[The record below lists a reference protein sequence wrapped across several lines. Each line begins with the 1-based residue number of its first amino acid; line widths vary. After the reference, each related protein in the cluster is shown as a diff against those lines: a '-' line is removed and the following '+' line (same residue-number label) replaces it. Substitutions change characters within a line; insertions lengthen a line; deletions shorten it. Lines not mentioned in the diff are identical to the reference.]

1 MMTQNDG
8 KTEGCVVPVSVI
20 FNAINVVSM
29 AATSLIASGQNSQPD
44 WNSQGKINSGNGIS
58 VNTIVVACVNTV
70 IDQDLIDTPITQ
82 PENINPQPTTQI

>member
-1 MMTQNDG
+1 M
-8 KTEGCVVPVSVI
+8 PVSVI

-29 AATSLIASGQNSQPD
+29 SANSLIASGQNSQQD

-58 VNTIVVACVNTV
+58 VNALVLACVNTV
-70 IDQDLIDTPITQ
+70 LDQDLIDNPITQ